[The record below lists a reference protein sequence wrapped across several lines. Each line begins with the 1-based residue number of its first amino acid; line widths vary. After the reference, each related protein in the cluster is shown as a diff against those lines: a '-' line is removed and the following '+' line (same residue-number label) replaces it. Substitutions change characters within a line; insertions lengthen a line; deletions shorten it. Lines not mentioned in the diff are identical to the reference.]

1 MSVLARS
8 SSASTEPRRA
18 LLRGRAGFALAPVV
32 YAALAALLLSLTL
45 LHFGFYQRHLILDT
59 VEYHRY
65 GIAIWHGEVPYRDF
79 KVEYP
84 PAALPVFALPALGAP
99 GYDVFAREFYV
110 LIGLLAAGTL
120 LAMASV
126 LRSLDATPARFA
138 AALGFFALSPLA
150 LGSVVIY
157 RYDLWPAALAVAGL
171 AAILARRERL
181 GFASL
186 GLGFAAKIF
195 PGVLVP
201 PALAYVWKTR
211 GRREALLCLAYAAA
225 AVAVFVVPFLIV
237 APDGFWGSIH
247 RQASRPLQIESLG
260 AGILLVAHQVGG
272 LHLHVITSHGSQNLG
287 GSLPDAFAAAESAL
301 LVITLVAVW
310 AAAALGPAKPE
321 RLVRYAAASV
331 VAFAAFDKVLS
342 PQFMIWLLPLVP
354 LVRGRRGL
362 VASSLLGLALLLTQ
376 LWFPIRYWDLAR
388 DLDAFPSWTVLA
400 RDVVLVALLA
410 VLLVKDASA
419 RDDRI
424 DRSVQTDVLPDTPAK
439 PARPPAR
446 PDGGSVS
453 DA

>member
-1 MSVLARS
+1 ML
-8 SSASTEPRRA
+8 
-18 LLRGRAGFALAPVV
+18 
-32 YAALAALLLSLTL
+32 YAALAVLLLSLTL
-45 LHFGFYQRHLILDT
+45 LHFGVYQRNLILDT

-65 GIAIWHGEVPYRDF
+65 GVAMWHGSVPYRDF

-84 PAALPVFALPALGAP
+84 PGALPMFELPSLGAP
-99 GYDVFAREFYV
+99 GYSVFARGFYV
-110 LIGLLAAGTL
+110 LIGLLAAGAM

-126 LRSLDATPARFA
+126 LRSLDASPARFA
-138 AALGFFALSPLA
+138 AALGFFALAPLV

-181 GFASL
+181 GFATL
-186 GLGFAAKIF
+186 GLGLAAKIF

-201 PALAYVWKTR
+201 PALAYVWRTR
-211 GRREALLCLAYAAA
+211 GRREALLCLACAAA

-237 APDGFWGSIH
+237 SPGGFWGSIH

-260 AGILLVAHQVGG
+260 AGILLAAHHLGG
-272 LHLHVITSHGSQNLG
+272 LHLNVVTSHGSQNLG
-287 GSLPDAFAAAESAL
+287 GSLPDALAAAQSAL
-301 LVITLVAVW
+301 LVVALLAVW
-310 AAAALGPAKPE
+310 AAAALGPARPE

-362 VASSLLGLALLLTQ
+362 AASALLALALLLTQ

-388 DLDAFPSWTVLA
+388 GLETYPSALVLA

-410 VLLVKDASA
+410 TLLVREREPAAA
-419 RDDRI
+419 R
-424 DRSVQTDVLPDTPAK
+424 S
-439 PARPPAR
+439 
-446 PDGGSVS
+446 
-453 DA
+453 